1 MKKQALWLSG
11 LLALIALIL
20 NFQLTLAHESITV
33 GDYTLE
39 VGWLNEPPVAG
50 QNNAIVVHVLTT
62 SDNQPVEDVSSLT
75 VTISYGGQ
83 NKTLTLEPV
92 DEHSPGQFIA
102 PIVPT
107 VPGQYAVIFGGR
119 LGEST
124 FIDVQVEPEEVQPA
138 DTLAFPNAASEDQST
153 NVGVMNWLIYLSL
166 LISLIALGLGVTALR
181 KAR

>member
-1 MKKQALWLSG
+1 VKKQALWLSG

-124 FIDVQVEPEEVQPA
+124 
-138 DTLAFPNAASEDQST
+138 
-153 NVGVMNWLIYLSL
+153 LSMYKWNRKKCSPPIHL
-166 LISLIALGLGVTALR
+166 HSPMRRLR
-181 KAR
+181 IKARTLGS